1 MLIGIS
7 DAVAY
12 RSVGPV
18 WVILCSIITVLYSD
32 VPTGTYC
39 SGFCYPFPLE
49 DVGIHEH
56 EKN

>member
-7 DAVAY
+7 DVVAY
-12 RSVGPV
+12 RSVVPV

-32 VPTGTYC
+32 VPADTYC
-39 SGFCYPFPLE
+39 SGSRYPFPLE
-49 DVGIHEH
+49 DLGIQEH